1 MNKNNTSI
9 RTELLNGFTLI
20 EILLVSAITIV
31 LVGILAATLFQLRS
45 AFQTGDIL
53 ISLQADARQAISSL
67 AVDLKRTA
75 FNQMMITQNSP
86 SAGTDII
93 VFRLPSDNNGDGLP
107 DLISDVLQWDP
118 TDITISL
125 DSANSQLIKTFG
137 SATNVLANNVKRIN
151 FLDHSLMPTLN
162 IDELKVV
169 LELQKANKE
178 GRVYNYTSTAI
189 IDMRN

>member
-125 DSANSQLIKTFG
+125 DPANSQLIKTFG